1 MMDGSR
7 LVFAT
12 YDQFKYFDS
21 FVHAFTRR
29 LLAAHGVPL
38 PLVDMWF
45 RLHRTTVRRIKCGRH
60 FGKAHGTY
68 NGVGQ
73 GDPLS
78 LLPALILTSVQFR
91 ATKLRWP
98 SLRMGAVI
106 DDRNFRG
113 SLQDILNSMGFIN
126 ICGYKLQHP
135 KTVMAATHPL
145 DRAA

>member
-1 MMDGSR
+1 MMGRPR

-21 FVHAFTRR
+21 FDHAFTRR

-60 FGKAHGTY
+60 YGKAHCTY

-73 GDPLS
+73 GAS
-78 LLPALILTSVQFR
+78 FLL
-91 ATKLRWP
+91 
-98 SLRMGAVI
+98 
-106 DDRNFRG
+106 
-113 SLQDILNSMGFIN
+113 
-126 ICGYKLQHP
+126 
-135 KTVMAATHPL
+135 
-145 DRAA
+145 